1 MTFYLTRVSLLP
13 GPFNDGVSNLCCSDL
28 IRETLIDNNTNSM
41 LADNDDCDFTVEA
54 DDADGAK
61 DLW

>member
-13 GPFNDGVSNLCCSDL
+13 GLFNDGVSNLCCSDL
-28 IRETLIDNNTNSM
+28 IRETLIDNNTDSM
-41 LADNDDCDFTVEA
+41 LADNDDCDFIVEA
-54 DDADGAK
+54 DDAK

>member
-1 MTFYLTRVSLLP
+1 MTFYLTRISLLP
-13 GPFNDGVSNLCCSDL
+13 GLFNDGVSNLCCSDL

-41 LADNDDCDFTVEA
+41 LADNDDCDFIVEA
-54 DDADGAK
+54 DDADDAK